1 MQSPEP
7 SPVRSPGSAAGIGES
22 APAPSEEVRKLRLV
36 RPGAP
41 KYELT
46 ALEREFLP
54 PLLEIQETPPSQV
67 QRQVLW
73 TIVALVLAL
82 LAWSIL
88 GKVSIVATAPG
99 KFIPDGRVKEVQP
112 LESSIVKAI
121 HVEEGQ
127 HVHIGDLL
135 LELDPTLNAA
145 QLEANADKYGFNQLE
160 QARLNAELRHE
171 APQYSKTDQP
181 ASRVKLEESM
191 RKAREQAHAA
201 KLAAARAT
209 VEEKTAALDAAQ
221 ATLKKYEET
230 TAIAEE
236 RESSARPLVDTGA
249 ISRVDYLQLKEE
261 LAKNRNDLASQQ
273 KTVQQ
278 AQAAVKEAE
287 QAVEQVRRDRV
298 ADIYND
304 LNQRVTGEPELK
316 GDLDKA
322 RDLYA
327 LKWLRAPVSGT
338 VQSVGVTTIG
348 QVVTPAQSLVTI
360 VPDGTPLIVEA
371 TISNQDIGYV
381 RVGQSVEIKVDTFPF
396 QKYGTLQGRLVW
408 VSPDAEDRSAASK
421 DADTRSGVASDPARN
436 NEPPNPNTGYVYK
449 VHIRAERLALPVAGE
464 MREMRAGMT
473 VQSDITTDHR
483 RVIEFFLSPVIKY
496 MDEGLKV
503 R

>member
-1 MQSPEP
+1 MRSPEP
-7 SPVRSPGSAAGIGES
+7 SPRIDES
-22 APAPSEEVRKLRLV
+22 ASVPSEEVPKLRLV
-36 RPGAP
+36 RPQAP
-41 KYELT
+41 KPELT

-54 PLLEIQETPPSQV
+54 PLLEIQETPPSPV

-73 TIVALVLAL
+73 TIVGLVLAL
-82 LAWSIL
+82 LGWSIL

-99 KFIPDGRVKEVQP
+99 KFIPDGRIKEVQP

-121 HVEEGQ
+121 HVREGQ
-127 HVHIGDLL
+127 RVRQGDLL
-135 LELDPTLNAA
+135 LELDPTLDAA

-160 QARLNAELRHE
+160 QARLNAELTHGK
-171 APQYSKTDQP
+171 ASYSQADQP
-181 ASRVKLEESM
+181 ASRVQLEESM
-191 RKAREQAHAA
+191 RKAREQAQAA

-209 VEEKTAALDAAQ
+209 VQEKISALAAAQ

-230 TAIAEE
+230 TAISEE
-236 RESSARPLVDTGA
+236 RESSARPLVETGA

-261 LAKNRNDLASQQ
+261 LAQNRNDLASQQ

-278 AQAAVKEAE
+278 AEAAVTEAE
-287 QAVEQVRRDRV
+287 QAAEQVKRDRV

-371 TISNQDIGYV
+371 TVSNQDIGYV
-381 RVGQSVEIKVDTFPF
+381 RVGQPVEIKVDTFPF
-396 QKYGTLQGRLVW
+396 QKYGTLQGKLVW

-421 DADTRSGVASDPARN
+421 DADTRSGVATADPARN

-449 VHIRAERLALPVAGE
+449 VHIRADTMTLPVAGE
-464 MREMRAGMT
+464 MRDMRAGMT

-483 RVIEFFLSPVIKY
+483 RVIEFFLSPVMKY

>member
-1 MQSPEP
+1 
-7 SPVRSPGSAAGIGES
+7 
-22 APAPSEEVRKLRLV
+22 
-36 RPGAP
+36 
-41 KYELT
+41 
-46 ALEREFLP
+46 
-54 PLLEIQETPPSQV
+54 
-67 QRQVLW
+67 
-73 TIVALVLAL
+73 
-82 LAWSIL
+82 
-88 GKVSIVATAPG
+88 
-99 KFIPDGRVKEVQP
+99 
-112 LESSIVKAI
+112 
-121 HVEEGQ
+121 
-127 HVHIGDLL
+127 
-135 LELDPTLNAA
+135 
-145 QLEANADKYGFNQLE
+145 
-160 QARLNAELRHE
+160 
-171 APQYSKTDQP
+171 
-181 ASRVKLEESM
+181 M

-201 KLAAARAT
+201 KLAAAEAT
-209 VEEKTAALDAAQ
+209 VQEKTSALAAAQ

-230 TAIAEE
+230 TAISEE

-249 ISRVDYLQLKEE
+249 ISRVDYLQLKQE
-261 LAKNRNDLASQQ
+261 LAQNRNDLVSQQ

-278 AQAAVKEAE
+278 AQAAITEAE
-287 QAVEQVRRDRV
+287 DAVEQVKRDRV

-371 TISNQDIGYV
+371 TVSNQDIGYV
-381 RVGQSVEIKVDTFPF
+381 RVGQPVEIKVDTFPF
-396 QKYGTLQGRLVW
+396 QKYGTLQGKLVW

-421 DADTRSGVASDPARN
+421 DADTRSGVATADPARN
-436 NEPPNPNTGYVYK
+436 SEPPNPNIGYVYK
-449 VHIRAERLALPVAGE
+449 VHIRADRLALPVAGE

-483 RVIEFFLSPVIKY
+483 RVIEFFLSPILRY